1 MEFFQFFRILAA
13 FSASLGSDSTDLI
26 AIRTETVGD
35 FYSETTFH
43 EKVERLTRIA
53 IEGLNEGDDTVF
65 LLLWSSISLGG
76 APFDWTTSA
85 LQPLADAVTE
95 IRAVE
100 SGDSPNSDPRWIPI
114 YETILAH
121 TPIESLEDLKRIST
135 FPAEHTMLAIGNGRS
150 DELARWAYHLDGEK
164 TDFYLVRLK
173 EKNQLLKELRAWTNP
188 LELEIELL
196 ESETRV
202 GLVKNYLSHPF
213 LHQISPFYSKLFSQL
228 IAWKI
233 LAPEELFA
241 DDEGFVHAHLREGMA
256 YLDLARVYRENERF
270 KEALHYIDKGMT
282 SCLLRGNRRGCYE
295 LEKTIILREA
305 ERLEEAKLTFSG
317 IDHGTLD
324 QSNRDLYAKLKH
336 SLENPG

>member
-1 MEFFQFFRILAA
+1 MDVFQFFKILAA
-13 FSASLGSDSTDLI
+13 LSTSLGTDATDLI

-43 EKVERLTRIA
+43 KKVEDLTEVA
-53 IEGLNEGDDTVF
+53 IEGLKKGDDAVF
-65 LLLWSSISLGG
+65 VMLWDSISLGG
-76 APFDWTTSA
+76 APFDWTTAA

-95 IRAVE
+95 VRAVE
-100 SGDSPNSDPRWIPI
+100 SGDSPNPDPRWIPI
-114 YETILAH
+114 YETILSH
-121 TPIESLEDLKRIST
+121 TPIESLEDLERISK
-135 FPAEHTMLAIGNGRS
+135 FPAEHTMLAIGNGQS
-150 DELARWAYHLDGEK
+150 DELARWAYQLDGEK

-188 LELEIELL
+188 LELDIELL
-196 ESETRV
+196 DSATRV
-202 GLVKNYLSHPF
+202 DLVKDYLSHPF

-241 DDEGFVHAHLREGMA
+241 DGEEFVHAHLREGMA
-256 YLDLARVYRENERF
+256 YLDLARVYRENARF
-270 KEALHYIDKGMT
+270 EEALHYIDKGLT

-305 ERLEEAKLTFSG
+305 KRLDDAKLTFSR
-317 IDHGTLD
+317 INHDKLD
-324 QSNRDLYAKLKH
+324 RSNRDLYAKLKH